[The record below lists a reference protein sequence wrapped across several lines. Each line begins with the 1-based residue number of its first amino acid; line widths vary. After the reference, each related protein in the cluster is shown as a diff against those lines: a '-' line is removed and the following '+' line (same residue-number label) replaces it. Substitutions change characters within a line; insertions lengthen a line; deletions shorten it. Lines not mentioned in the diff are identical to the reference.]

1 MDKTKLSE
9 IQFKTLIEAQIRV
22 EQCQQQIQLKQRE
35 LVEQQSRLNEITSL
49 IFDMYQIIPGSKVS
63 LDPTTYELN
72 IESNNEESV

>member
-1 MDKTKLSE
+1 MNKIKLSE